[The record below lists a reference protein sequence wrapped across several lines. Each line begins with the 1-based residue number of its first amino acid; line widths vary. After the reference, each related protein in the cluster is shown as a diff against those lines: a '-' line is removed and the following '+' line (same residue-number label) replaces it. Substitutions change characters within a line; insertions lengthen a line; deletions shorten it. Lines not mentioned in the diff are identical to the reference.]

1 MPIKKLSQNLLKNK
15 KNMETLVSDS
25 VNAVALNPV
34 DPNEVSDNI
43 ARFMHQI
50 SQIPLLTAEQEVKL
64 AKAMSDGKQ
73 AKVRLSRDLSP
84 SERTR
89 LNKIVAEGTRARH
102 HLIEANMRLVVSIAK
117 KYTSWGIPLLDLIQE
132 GNAGLIHAADK
143 FDYRRGFKF
152 STYATWW
159 IRQSVTR
166 AIADQARTIRL
177 PVHQWERVRHLRQVS
192 QELMQENERKP
203 SVKELAEAMSMT
215 PHKVEML
222 LKQSVE
228 PVSLD
233 SPIGD
238 TDDATLGDLIPDTIA
253 ASPTDSAVRQ
263 IVREHIEE
271 VLGTL
276 PPREEQVLRWRY
288 GLTDGQPRTLEE
300 VGELLGKTRER
311 ARQIEAAALRRLRH
325 PSRSRKLH
333 SFIDN

>member
-1 MPIKKLSQNLLKNK
+1 MPIKRRSKNLLENK
-15 KNMETLVSDS
+15 KNIDALAQEHIKPVVLDPLDPSQVSDG
-25 VNAVALNPV
+25 
-34 DPNEVSDNI
+34 I
-43 ARFMHQI
+43 AQFMRQI
-50 SQIPLLTAEQEVKL
+50 AQTPLLTAEQEVEL
-64 AKAMSDGKQ
+64 AKAMVEGKR
-73 AKVRLSRDLSP
+73 AVRRLSSDLTA
-84 SERTR
+84 SERAR
-89 LNKIVAEGTRARH
+89 LKNVVAEGTRARH
-102 HLIEANMRLVVSIAK
+102 HLIEANLRLVVSVAK
-117 KYTSWGIPLLDLIQE
+117 KYTNWGIPLLDLIQE

-192 QELMQENERKP
+192 QELMQEHERKP
-203 SVKELAEAMSMT
+203 TVQELAEAMSMT
-215 PHKVEML
+215 PHKVESL
-222 LKQSVE
+222 VKQSVE

-233 SPIGD
+233 LPIGD
-238 TDDATLGDLIPDTIA
+238 DEDATLGDLIPDTDDT
-253 ASPTDSAVRQ
+253 SPTDLAVRQ
-263 IVREHIEE
+263 VVREQIEE

-288 GLTDGQPRTLEE
+288 GLSDGQPRTLEE

-333 SFIDN
+333 SFLDN

>member
-1 MPIKKLSQNLLKNK
+1 MPTKKQSRIILEKK
-15 KNMETLVSDS
+15 KNVAPMAQTQVASVALASVETGEVPDS
-25 VNAVALNPV
+25 VAQFMRQ
-34 DPNEVSDNI
+34 I
-43 ARFMHQI
+43 AKT
-50 SQIPLLTAEQEVKL
+50 PLLTAEQEVEF
-64 AKAMSDGKQ
+64 ARAMVEGKRAARRMSSDLTTNER
-73 AKVRLSRDLSP
+73 ARLS
-84 SERTR
+84 
-89 LNKIVAEGTRARH
+89 KIIANGEQARH
-102 HLIEANMRLVVSIAK
+102 RLIEANLRLVVSVAK

-177 PVHQWERVRHLRQVS
+177 PVHQWEKVRHLRRVS
-192 QELMQENERKP
+192 QELQQEHDRKP
-203 SVKELAEAMSMT
+203 TVEELARAMSMT
-215 PHKVEML
+215 PNKVENL
-222 LKQSVE
+222 VKQSVM

-233 SPIGD
+233 LPIGD
-238 TDDATLGDLIPDTIA
+238 DDDATLGDLIPDVST
-253 ASPTDSAVRQ
+253 PTPNDLAIREV
-263 IVREHIEE
+263 VREQIDQ

-288 GLTDGQPRTLEE
+288 GLSDGQPRTLEE

-333 SFIDN
+333 GFIDN

>member
-1 MPIKKLSQNLLKNK
+1 MPIKKQSKRLLESK
-15 KNMETLVSDS
+15 KNRQTLAHVQIESL
-25 VNAVALNPV
+25 AL
-34 DPNEVSDNI
+34 DPINTNEVPDSI
-43 ARFMHQI
+43 AQFMRQI
-50 SQIPLLTAEQEVKL
+50 AQIPLLRAEQEVEL
-64 AKAMSDGKQ
+64 AKAMSEGKR
-73 AKVRLSRDLSP
+73 AERRLAGNLTP
-84 SERTR
+84 SEKAH
-89 LNKIVAEGTRARH
+89 LNKIIADGKNARH
-102 HLIEANMRLVVSIAK
+102 RLIEANMRLVVSVAK
-117 KYTSWGIPLLDLIQE
+117 KYTSWGIPLLDLVQE

-177 PVHQWERVRHLRQVS
+177 PVHQWERVRHLNQVS
-192 QELMQENERKP
+192 QELMQEHERKP
-203 SVKELAEAMSMT
+203 SVQELAKAMSMS
-215 PHKVEML
+215 PHQVENL
-222 LKQSVE
+222 VKQAVE

-233 SPIGD
+233 LPIGD
-238 TDDATLGDLIPDTIA
+238 DEDATLGDLIPDTTNT
-253 ASPTDSAVRQ
+253 SPSDSAVRQ
-263 IVREHIEE
+263 VVREQIEQ

-288 GLTDGQPRTLEE
+288 GLSDGQPRTLEE

-333 SFIDN
+333 SFVEN